1 MYAQLIPILAP
12 VFIITLLGY
21 GWARLG
27 VPFQRDF
34 LTGLVMN
41 IGVPCLILDG
51 TTHLEAD
58 AGMFLS
64 MMGFAVL
71 ALICCALAGS
81 VVLRLLGQPLRSYLP
96 PIAFGNA
103 GNLGLPLCLFAFGEQ
118 GLGLAIGFYLVGSV
132 SQFLVG
138 PLFQGRKPVWRTLL
152 TTPVN
157 YAAALGV
164 SLLATD
170 STLPLWLS
178 NTIELLAGLAI
189 PLMMLALGH
198 ALGSF
203 KVQRLPVAAGLAA
216 GRLGLGLLVG
226 LAITLIFGLT
236 GIQRGVVLVQSAMPV
251 AVFNYLLAARY
262 DRHPEDIAGA
272 IVISTL
278 AAFAALPAL
287 LLFALPA
294 TPG

>member
-34 LTGLVMN
+34 LTALVMN
-41 IGVPCLILDG
+41 IGVPCLILNG
-51 TTHLEAD
+51 TVHLEAD
-58 AGMFLS
+58 AGLFLS
-64 MMGFAVL
+64 MIGYALL
-71 ALICCALAGS
+71 ALGTCALLGTLI
-81 VVLRLLGQPLRSYLP
+81 LRLLGLPLRSYLP

-103 GNLGLPLCLFAFGEQ
+103 GNLGLPLCLFAFGKE

-138 PLFQGRKPVWRTLL
+138 PLFQGRQPVWRTLL

-164 SLLATD
+164 GLLAAD
-170 STLPLWLS
+170 ATLPQWLS
-178 NTIELLAGLAI
+178 NTVELLAGVAI

-203 KVQRLPVAAGLAA
+203 KVQRLPVAAGIAA

-226 LAITLIFGLT
+226 YAITLAFGLT
-236 GIQRGVVLVQSAMPV
+236 GIERGVVLVQSAMPV

-278 AAFAALPAL
+278 VAFATLPAL
-287 LLFALPA
+287 LLLALPA
-294 TPG
+294 AL

>member
-1 MYAQLIPILAP
+1 
-12 VFIITLLGY
+12 
-21 GWARLG
+21 
-27 VPFQRDF
+27 
-34 LTGLVMN
+34 MN
-41 IGVPCLILDG
+41 IGVPCLILNG

-58 AGMFLS
+58 AALFLS

-71 ALICCALAGS
+71 ALVICAAAGS

-103 GNLGLPLCLFAFGEQ
+103 GNLGLPLCLFAFGKQ

-132 SQFLVG
+132 AQFLVG
-138 PLFQGRKPVWRTLL
+138 PLFQGRKPVWQTLL

-157 YAAALGV
+157 YAAVLGV
-164 SLLATD
+164 GLLATG
-170 STLPLWLS
+170 SALPLWLS
-178 NTIELLAGLAI
+178 NTVELLGGIAI

-203 KVQRLPVAAGLAA
+203 KVQRLPVAVGIAA
-216 GRLGLGLLVG
+216 GRLGLGLTVG
-226 LAITLIFGLT
+226 FAITQIFGLT
-236 GIQRGVVLVQSAMPV
+236 GIERGVVLVQSAMPV

-278 AAFAALPAL
+278 VAFAALPAL

-294 TPG
+294 TLL

>member
-12 VFIITLLGY
+12 VFLVTLIGY

-27 VPFQRDF
+27 VPFQREF

-41 IGVPCLILDG
+41 IGVPCLILHG
-51 TTHLEAD
+51 TLQLDAD
-58 AGMFLS
+58 ASLFLS
-64 MMGFAVL
+64 MIGFAIL
-71 ALICCALAGS
+71 ALLVCTLVGATALRATS
-81 VVLRLLGQPLRSYLP
+81 QPLRSYLP
-96 PIAFGNA
+96 PIAFGNS
-103 GNLGLPLCLFAFGEQ
+103 GNLGLPLCLFAFGRQ

-132 SQFLVG
+132 SQFIAG
-138 PLFQGRKPVWRTLL
+138 PLFQGRQPVWRTLL

-157 YAAALGV
+157 YAALLGV
-164 SLLATD
+164 GLLAMD
-170 STLPLWLS
+170 ATLPLWLG
-178 NTIELLAGLAI
+178 NTIELLSGLAI

-203 KVQRLPVAAGLAA
+203 RVQRLPVAAGIAA

-226 LAITLIFGLT
+226 YAITLVFGLT
-236 GIQRGVVLVQSAMPV
+236 GVQRGVVLVQSAMPV

-278 AAFAALPAL
+278 VAFAALPAL

-294 TPG
+294 APP

>member
-1 MYAQLIPILAP
+1 MYAQLVPILAP
-12 VFIITLLGY
+12 VFLVTLLGY

-27 VPFQRDF
+27 APFQREF

-41 IGVPCLILDG
+41 IGVPCLILNG
-51 TTHLEAD
+51 TLQLEAD
-58 AGMFLS
+58 ASLFLS
-64 MMGFAVL
+64 MIGYALL
-71 ALICCALAGS
+71 ALVTCALVGAA
-81 VVLRLLGQPLRSYLP
+81 VIRLLGQPLRSYLP

-103 GNLGLPLCLFAFGEQ
+103 GNLGLPLCLFAFGQQ

-132 SQFLVG
+132 AQFVAG
-138 PLFQGRKPVWRTLL
+138 PLFQGRQPVWRTLL

-157 YAAALGV
+157 YAAALGIG
-164 SLLATD
+164 LLATD
-170 STLPLWLS
+170 TTLPLWLE
-178 NTIELLAGLAI
+178 NTVGLLAGLAI

-198 ALGSF
+198 SLGSF
-203 KVQRLPVAAGLAA
+203 QVQRLPVAAGIAA
-216 GRLGLGLLVG
+216 GRLGLGLLLG
-226 LAITLIFGLT
+226 LGITLAFGLT
-236 GIQRGVVLVQSAMPV
+236 GVERGVVLVQSAMPV

-278 AAFAALPAL
+278 VAFAALPAL

-294 TPG
+294 APP

>member
-12 VFIITLLGY
+12 VFIVTLLGY

-34 LTGLVMN
+34 LTAVVMN
-41 IGVPCLILDG
+41 IGVPCLILNG
-51 TTHLEAD
+51 TTHLAAD
-58 AGMFLS
+58 AGLFLS
-64 MMGFAVL
+64 MIGY
-71 ALICCALAGS
+71 ALVALGSCALLGTL
-81 VVLRLLGQPLRSYLP
+81 VLRLLGRPLRSYLP

-103 GNLGLPLCLFAFGEQ
+103 GNLGLPLCLFAFGNE

-138 PLFQGRKPVWRTLL
+138 PLFQGREPVWRTLL

-157 YAAALGV
+157 YAAVLGV
-164 SLLATD
+164 GLLATEAK
-170 STLPLWLS
+170 LPLWLS
-178 NTIELLAGLAI
+178 NTVELLAGLAI

-203 KVQRLPVAAGLAA
+203 KVQRLPTAAGIAA

-226 LAITLIFGLT
+226 YSITLAFGLT
-236 GIQRGVVLVQSAMPV
+236 GIERGVVLVQSAMPV

-272 IVISTL
+272 IVISTVV
-278 AAFAALPAL
+278 AFAALPAL
-287 LLFALPA
+287 LLFALPG
-294 TPG
+294 PL

>member
-1 MYAQLIPILAP
+1 MYTQLIPILAP
-12 VFIITLLGY
+12 VFIITLVGY
-21 GWARLG
+21 GWARLDA
-27 VPFQRDF
+27 PFQRDF
-34 LTGLVMN
+34 LTALVMN
-41 IGVPCLILDG
+41 IGVPCLILNG
-51 TTHLEAD
+51 TVHLEAD
-58 AGMFLS
+58 AGLFLS
-64 MMGFAVL
+64 MIGYALL
-71 ALICCALAGS
+71 ALGTCALLGTLI
-81 VVLRLLGQPLRSYLP
+81 LRLLDRPLRSYLP
-96 PIAFGNA
+96 PMAFGNA
-103 GNLGLPLCLFAFGEQ
+103 GNLGLPLCLFAFGKE

-138 PLFQGRKPVWRTLL
+138 PLFQGRQPVWRTLL

-164 SLLATD
+164 GLLAAD
-170 STLPLWLS
+170 ATLPLWLS
-178 NTIELLAGLAI
+178 NTVELLAGLAI

-203 KVQRLPVAAGLAA
+203 KVQRLPVAAGIAA

-226 LAITLIFGLT
+226 YAITLAFGLT
-236 GIQRGVVLVQSAMPV
+236 GIERGVVLVQSAMPV

-278 AAFAALPAL
+278 VAFAALPAL

-294 TPG
+294 PP